1 MDSKFSN
8 LDVLQ
13 AKNALNQV
21 IDDIIRC
28 SHCHQNLRRP
38 FVLPCGH
45 TVCIKH
51 VYKNGQKSSRTKTIT
66 CKVCGEYHQDYETI
80 ENEMIKDIVDVL
92 DTSSISRLL
101 CFLNDFD
108 INKYDKNDQK
118 HSKIRLESLIIQC
131 EIVKNDPF
139 ELVYKEVNEIMNY
152 VQLKKELNE
161 GKNEKIKD
169 DAERLIAELTAYR
182 NQCREH
188 LNTMEFKWKRDKL
201 IEDTESQL
209 KACLKFLE
217 IPESNEDMTRINEA
231 NNKYIEIINHKFEN
245 FIKNELLLNKL
256 SSYKDKMKRFEYF

>member
-1 MDSKFSN
+1 MIDN

-13 AKNALNQV
+13 AKNALSKV
-21 IDDIIRC
+21 IGDIIIC
-28 SHCHQNLRRP
+28 PHCGYTLNKRY
-38 FVLPCGH
+38 VLPCGH

-51 VYKNGQKSSRTKTIT
+51 VYKNGQQSSRTKTIT
-66 CKVCGEYHQDYETI
+66 CKICKLYHLEYETVK
-80 ENEMIKDIVDVL
+80 NELVKDLVDVVN
-92 DTSSISRLL
+92 TSSISKLVY
-101 CFLNDFD
+101 FLNDFD

-118 HSKIRLESLIIQC
+118 HSKIGLENLIVQC

-139 ELVYKEVNEIMNY
+139 ELVYKEVSEIVNY

-161 GKNEKIKD
+161 GKNEKIKE
-169 DAERLIAELTAYR
+169 DAERLIAELTAYK
-182 NQCREH
+182 NQCQEH

-201 IEDTESQL
+201 VEDIESQL

-217 IPESNEDMTRINEA
+217 IPESNEDMTKINEA